1 MVAKKRLIWLV
12 IYFGVLLHLVGR
24 CDFKGVYGAE
34 FFLLLVSYILVGGLF
49 CYVVLNNA
57 DIFEPIPLVLLL
69 LIGLFSIAPIEL
81 TANGTTE
88 LAGVNFMPGCIKVTF
103 LYIFSSLAVT
113 AGYYYKRISWKP
125 RETGGIGN
133 LYNEKIIFWIL
144 IAIWIISMALGFWFQ
159 YKVRGMS
166 FKYIISLG
174 TQGVFSTENTT
185 SASINFILNFSYSSI
200 VPWLYLLF
208 YYDNKIVKVVTT
220 FFMTTLFV
228 ICGWRNV
235 VIIMA
240 LAAICMYFI
249 KNEKRPTMKQI
260 TVVIAIGLIFL
271 GILGATRGS
280 LRTGVKIDDSAFE
293 VKNVIDSVGY
303 SLETNFNLYQPF
315 YAIATNYPSRHMYS
329 FGKAIF
335 WDTLVTI
342 IPRAIW
348 PNKPQAW
355 NNSLNTAMRISTDDI
370 VVTKYGMAVPS
381 IAEYYVDFGFCGT
394 ILFCFLMGIVLKRQ
408 VRFYRKKDRSFEDLI
423 RYSITYGV
431 LFVLVMRGAT
441 PNNFYYL
448 IFLIWPNWIVKYI
461 SAKGKRMKICSI

>member
-1 MVAKKRLIWLV
+1 MRIVQINTFPYKATGSIMMNIHNKLLEEQYDSYVVWGRGRAAQNEHEIA
-12 IYFGVLLHLVGR
+12 IRDEFGVKFHGIYTRITDKTGFASKKMTRKLIDKLKQIEPDILHLHNIHG
-24 CDFKGVYGAE
+24 F
-34 FFLLLVSYILVGGLF
+34 
-49 CYVVLNNA
+49 
-57 DIFEPIPLVLLL
+57 
-69 LIGLFSIAPIEL
+69 
-81 TANGTTE
+81 
-88 LAGVNFMPGCIKVTF
+88 
-103 LYIFSSLAVT
+103 
-113 AGYYYKRISWKP
+113 
-125 RETGGIGN
+125 
-133 LYNEKIIFWIL
+133 
-144 IAIWIISMALGFWFQ
+144 GFWFQ

-208 YYDNKIVKVVTT
+208 YYDNKIVKVATT
-220 FFMTTLFV
+220 FFMTTLFI

-235 VIIMA
+235 IIIMA

-260 TVVIAIGLIFL
+260 TLVIAIGLIFL

-280 LRTGVKIDDSAFE
+280 LRTGEKVDDSAFE
-293 VKNVIDSVGY
+293 MKNVIDSVGY

-342 IPRAIW
+342 IPRVIW
-348 PNKPQAW
+348 PSKPQAW
-355 NNSLNTAMRISTDDI
+355 NNSLNTAMRISTNDI

-381 IAEYYVDFGFCGT
+381 IGEYYVDFGFCGT
-394 ILFCFLMGIVLKRQ
+394 VLFCFLMGIVLKRQ
-408 VRFYRKKDRSFEDLI
+408 VRFYRKKDRSIEDLI

-448 IFLIWPNWIVKYI
+448 IFLIWPNWVVKYI